1 VDKWISGIAEYISI
15 HFKWD
20 NITNDIMYTNNLE
33 KNLIVQ
39 IIFSQLEF
47 DVHTCSQVSFISG
60 LNHDNCVFFKLDAN
74 YIKNISTFFKN
85 NYNISIN
92 LVNDMHATRNNKKML
107 TKEVFVD
114 IIKNNKALHERTK
127 VHFNDDFDLINNVDF
142 YKA

>member
-1 VDKWISGIAEYISI
+1 VY
-15 HFKWD
+15 
-20 NITNDIMYTNNLE
+20 
-33 KNLIVQ
+33 
-39 IIFSQLEF
+39 
-47 DVHTCSQVSFISG
+47 
-60 LNHDNCVFFKLDAN
+60 FFKLDAN